1 MSELSA
7 ESDDSFSDEFDESDL
22 ESSCYDSSDD
32 NADDYDS
39 SINDDEDSEPDEPF
53 DVSWVENGIPRP
65 PFPFTDTSG
74 PQVVIDVEDPVGIF
88 ELFFDENLIE
98 LITEET
104 NRYANQYIIHH
115 QAKLKPKSRVRKW
128 KITCSNEIRT
138 FIGLTILQGI
148 CSKPSYEMYFTRRE
162 SIETP
167 FFCKIMRESRF
178 RLLHKFLHFADNNLI
193 DDDPEIRKLFKVKPV
208 LDHLQRKFMSV
219 YIPGKNISVD
229 ESLIGWKGRLSW
241 KQYIPSK
248 RKRFGIKLFMLCES
262 STGYIYNFIVY
273 TGASTNYGPK
283 YNDEPVASRIVLSL
297 ADSLLNKGHCLF
309 LDNFYSSPDLA
320 QKLAGQR
327 TDCVGT
333 MRINRKG
340 IPVEIKTKKLEKGES
355 IAMFTKKQMIMKW
368 KDKKDVIM
376 ISSIHDNKIV
386 EIEKRG
392 KIIKKP
398 EVVLSYNK
406 DMGGVDLSD
415 NFLHFYSLDRT
426 HLKKYY
432 KKIFFHLL
440 NITILNTY
448 ILYKQSGGK
457 KTRLNF
463 TIELAEELIKKYAQ
477 PLDQQRRRSKAHNVS
492 RFIDRHFPSI
502 IPPTPNKE
510 KPTKRC
516 HICYEKKVRKESR
529 YWCSECRTGLCPAPC
544 FGVYH
549 TKH

>member
-1 MSELSA
+1 
-7 ESDDSFSDEFDESDL
+7 
-22 ESSCYDSSDD
+22 
-32 NADDYDS
+32 
-39 SINDDEDSEPDEPF
+39 
-53 DVSWVENGIPRP
+53 
-65 PFPFTDTSG
+65 
-74 PQVVIDVEDPVGIF
+74 
-88 ELFFDENLIE
+88 
-98 LITEET
+98 
-104 NRYANQYIIHH
+104 
-115 QAKLKPKSRVRKW
+115 
-128 KITCSNEIRT
+128 
-138 FIGLTILQGI
+138 
-148 CSKPSYEMYFTRRE
+148 MYFTRRE

-167 FFCKIMRESRF
+167 FFGKIMRESRF
-178 RLLHKFLHFADNNLI
+178 RLLHKFLHLADNNLI

-340 IPVEIKTKKLEKGES
+340 IPVEIKAKKLEKGES

-463 TIELAEELIKKYAQ
+463 TIELAEELIKKIC
-477 PLDQQRRRSKAHNVS
+477 S
-492 RFIDRHFPSI
+492 
-502 IPPTPNKE
+502 TPGS
-510 KPTKRC
+510 T
-516 HICYEKKVRKESR
+516 
-529 YWCSECRTGLCPAPC
+529 T
-544 FGVYH
+544 
-549 TKH
+549 